1 MPSDKEK
8 RDREKFDQFIKW
20 LLNNCIEKQYDPA
33 HYLRHTLYTWNP
45 LPEEFSMNEINMHGR
60 IWWMTKTCGQPEN
73 HTDQRLVLQQ
83 PHWKP
88 LSSANDQTAQAQGVH
103 QTSNVNTFC
112 MTHSWTVLNSKEDF
126 AHFRCESSGNLIEI
140 LYRPRSAADIVQ
152 RQDFLHSAQLAI
164 SIIHVPVQI

>member
-1 MPSDKEK
+1 ML
-8 RDREKFDQFIKW
+8 
-20 LLNNCIEKQYDPA
+20 LLNQMM
-33 HYLRHTLYTWNP
+33 TLLYSYIT
-45 LPEEFSMNEINMHGR
+45 L
-60 IWWMTKTCGQPEN
+60 TEN

-164 SIIHVPVQI
+164 SQSQFRFKIFKLFIHHFLSWSSVNINKRVIINYTSQGLLQTSAQRQIFLQAA